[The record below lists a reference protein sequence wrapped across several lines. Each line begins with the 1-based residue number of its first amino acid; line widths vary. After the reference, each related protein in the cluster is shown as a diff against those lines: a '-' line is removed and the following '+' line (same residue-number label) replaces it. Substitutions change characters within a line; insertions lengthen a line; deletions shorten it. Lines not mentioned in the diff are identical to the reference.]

1 MKKALSTI
9 LFLSLC
15 SLTAWGGASPV
26 AAEEKTPDFSDCTA
40 LRDEKAYGDEYEDYQ
55 YLLQGKDGWFFRS
68 KQDLR
73 TEFKTDKESM
83 ALFIRLVSS
92 LKDKGTD
99 LVIAFPPPRG
109 MAASAFLP
117 NASDP
122 LMNGY
127 SAEVA
132 RNNYKEFIRL
142 MNDAGIHIAG
152 VPDIKTKDGFFYKT
166 DMHWTTAGAKETALA
181 VAEVV
186 RSLPGYAALR
196 KTEFVTSPAKAGTSD
211 GHYNEALKALC
222 GKKAPAEKAE
232 QEQTKPKESGH
243 DNAALFQDQPAPEV
257 ILVGTSNSNREDFD
271 LNFSGSLKQALS
283 TDILNTAIAGGGVDD
298 SMLAYLSSASYKKNP
313 AKLIIWEIPGY
324 YNLSGEMFEA
334 ALRQIIPAVYGDCD
348 APLAESGSLSME
360 GKAVNLLENLEG
372 QQGLIPGKFYLSLSF
387 DKPALKKLKV
397 TFADANGKKENFKF
411 SASRNPDNKS
421 FFYMPSGKMTLPSS
435 VSLEVSKEIKGYKGK
450 AKLCAIP

>member
-1 MKKALSTI
+1 MKKALSAF
-9 LFLSLC
+9 LLLSLF
-15 SLTAWGGASPV
+15 SLTAWSAGFSL
-26 AAEEKTPDFSDCTA
+26 AAEEETPDFSSCAA
-40 LRDEKAYGDEYEDYQ
+40 LRDEKAYGDKYEDYQ
-55 YLLQGKDGWFFRS
+55 YLLQGKNGWFFRS

-73 TEFKTDKESM
+73 SEFKIDKESM

-92 LKDKGTD
+92 LKDKGTE

-117 NASDP
+117 KASDP

-132 RNNYKEFIRL
+132 RNNYKEFIRI
-142 MNDAGIHIAG
+142 MNDAGIHMAG
-152 VPDIKTKDGFFYKT
+152 VPDIKTKDAFFYKT
-166 DMHWTTAGAKETALA
+166 DMHWTTAGAKETAQA

-186 RSLPGYAALR
+186 RGLPVYASLR

-222 GKKAPAEKAE
+222 GKKAPEEIAE
-232 QEQTKPKESGH
+232 QEETKPKGTGH
-243 DNAALFQDQPAPEV
+243 DNAALFEDQPAPEV
-257 ILVGTSNSNREDFD
+257 VLTGTSNSNREDFD

-283 TDILNTAIAGGGVDD
+283 TDVLNTAIAGGGVDD
-298 SMLAYLSSASYKKNP
+298 SMLAYLTSASYKTNP

-348 APLAESGSLSME
+348 APLAEKDSLSME
-360 GKAVNLLENLEG
+360 GKEVTLLDKLET
-372 QQGLIPGKFYLSLSF
+372 QQELIPGKFYLSLSL

-397 TFADANGKKENFKF
+397 VFIDANGKKENFKF

-421 FFYMPSGKMTLPSS
+421 FFYMPSGKMALPSS
-435 VSLEVSKEIKGYKGK
+435 IHLEVSKEIKGYKAK